1 MKKIIVAMML
11 VALFAACKK
20 KPEPDII
27 IVPKTEKAKPKGPVR
42 MQSFNADREFTWL
55 GRKYRCTINRQ
66 PSDSLPMVKD
76 AEGQQ
81 FVDNRISLKIT
92 RDDGSTFFART
103 FTKKSFESY
112 LDTSYSRGG
121 ILEGLVFDEVSD
133 DHVKLAASVSLP
145 QSDEYIPLVV
155 TIDRFGGVTIRRDT
169 SLDIAPAEE
178 DEDV

>member
-1 MKKIIVAMML
+1 MKKIIVAILL

-42 MQSFNADREFTWL
+42 MQSSSADREFTWL
-55 GRKYRCTINRQ
+55 GRKYHCIINRQ

-76 AEGQQ
+76 ADGQQ
-81 FVDNRISLKIT
+81 FVDNRISLKIK
-92 RDDGSTFFART
+92 RDDGSTFFARS
-103 FTKKSFESY
+103 FTKKSFDSY
-112 LDTSYSRGG
+112 LDANFSRGG
-121 ILEGLVFDEVSD
+121 ILEGLVFDEVDD

-155 TIDRFGGVTIRRDT
+155 TIDRFGGITIRRDT
-169 SLDIAPAEE
+169 SLDIALTE
-178 DEDV
+178 DDVEV